1 MMAIGGNMNL
11 RSMIVTI
18 LWVCLSATPVFA
30 GEAVDGFTPATAQ
43 SWLAQIDAGNYA
55 RSWKESSAYFRG
67 AMTEKG
73 WVDALNGA
81 RKPLGKLISRNLAKT
96 QNAQSLPGAP
106 DGHYVVMQ
114 FASGFENKKDAVET
128 VTFIREKDGK
138 WKAAGYYIK

>member
-1 MMAIGGNMNL
+1 MKV
-11 RSMIVTI
+11 RSLIVII

-30 GEAVDGFTPATAQ
+30 GEAVDGFNPATAQ
-43 SWLAQIDAGNYA
+43 SWLAQIDSGNYA

-81 RKPLGKLISRNLAKT
+81 RKPLGKLISRKLAKR
-96 QNAQSLPGAP
+96 QNARSLPGAP
-106 DGHYVVMQ
+106 DGNYVVMQ
-114 FASGFENKKDAVET
+114 FAASFENKKDAVET
-128 VTFIREKDGK
+128 VTFMREQDGN

>member
-1 MMAIGGNMNL
+1 VLAE
-11 RSMIVTI
+11 
-18 LWVCLSATPVFA
+18 
-30 GEAVDGFTPATAQ
+30 EAVESFNSAAAQ
-43 SWLAQIDAGNYA
+43 SWLAQIDSGNYA
-55 RSWKESSAYFRG
+55 KSWKESSAYFRG

-73 WVDALNGA
+73 WIEALNGA
-81 RKPLGKLISRNLAKT
+81 RKPLGKLISRKLAKT

-128 VTFIREKDGK
+128 VTFMREKDGK